1 MLKFAVICAGTA
13 ALLVGTSIPS
23 VVRSQSA
30 PKTCSDAYSACTTE
44 TRLPKDCEMEKQWC
58 LKTGT
63 FAHPKTKAVTMGLQK
78 R

>member
-1 MLKFAVICAGTA
+1 MRRLAVIYASAA
-13 ALLVGTSIPS
+13 ALLTVTLPMS

-30 PKTCSDAYSACTTE
+30 PKTCSDAYSACAAE
-44 TRLPKDCEMEKQWC
+44 TRLPKDCATEKQWC

-63 FAHPKTKAVTMGLQK
+63 FAHPKTKAVTMGLHK

>member
-1 MLKFAVICAGTA
+1 MRRLVVICASAA
-13 ALLVGTSIPS
+13 ALLAGTSVTS
-23 VVRSQSA
+23 AVRSQSA
-30 PKTCSDAYSACTTE
+30 PKTCSDAYSACATE